1 MFRVLVTLFVGLLFC
16 ASAWAA
22 EEIAIVKQV
31 QGQVSVKRSGEIHA
45 VAQSDKLQA
54 GDILITGAASSVG
67 AIFHDGSVLTL
78 EEKSFLRIDAFLFKP
93 IENKFKFNLYLEKG
107 SALFETGKIGNL
119 APEDFSFEVPEGTIG
134 IRGTKFLVEV
144 K

>member
-1 MFRVLVTLFVGLLFC
+1 MLRVFMTLLFGLIFC

-31 QGQVSVKRSGEIHA
+31 QGKVSIKRSGEIHTA
-45 VAQSDKLQA
+45 AQGDKLQA
-54 GDILITGAASSVG
+54 GDILITDAASSVG
-67 AIFHDGSVLTL
+67 AIFHDGSILTL

-93 IENKFKFNLYLEKG
+93 IENKFKFNLFLENG
-107 SALFETGKIGNL
+107 SALFESGKIGNL
-119 APEDFSFEVPEGTIG
+119 APEDFSFEIPAGTIG